1 VGSGRSQWGEV
12 VEVRCGKTV
21 GRPWSSEIQVCRV
34 IPRGVMVVLILFRGV
49 AAFVVIYFLKEI
61 LPVIKEEFGP
71 CLEIEN

>member
-1 VGSGRSQWGEV
+1 
-12 VEVRCGKTV
+12 
-21 GRPWSSEIQVCRV
+21 
-34 IPRGVMVVLILFRGV
+34 MVVLILFRGV